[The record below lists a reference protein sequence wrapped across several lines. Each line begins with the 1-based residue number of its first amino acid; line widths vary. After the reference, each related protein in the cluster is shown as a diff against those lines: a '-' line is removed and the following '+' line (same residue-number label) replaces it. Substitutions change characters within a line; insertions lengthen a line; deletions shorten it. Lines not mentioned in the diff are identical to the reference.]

1 MSTQEIAAVSFDADN
16 TLWDFETVKR
26 HALACTL
33 KELDRLAPG
42 RTGPLT
48 VETLIAI
55 RSRVAEEL
63 WEQGASHELIRLAAF
78 ERALHLAGADES
90 LAAHLYGIYMN
101 HRFNDI
107 ELYDDVLPTL
117 DALQGHYTLGLLS
130 NGNTYPD
137 HCGLE
142 GRFQFVVLAQEHGG
156 ITKPD
161 PRLFEIA
168 IAQAGCTAHELLHIG
183 DSLREDVAGAK
194 RAGVRSVWL
203 NRGGRENDSV
213 IQPDF
218 EIRSL
223 IELIEICTGR
233 IR

>member
-1 MSTQEIAAVSFDADN
+1 MPTHEIAAVSFDADN
-16 TLWDFETVKR
+16 TLWDFEKVMR

-33 KELDRLAPG
+33 RELDRLAPG
-42 RTGPLT
+42 RASPLT

-55 RSRVAEEL
+55 RSRVSEEL
-63 WEQGASHELIRLAAF
+63 WGQGATHEQIRLAAF

-90 LAAHLYGIYMN
+90 LASHLYGVYMN
-101 HRFNDI
+101 HRFNHI

-117 DALQGHYTLGLLS
+117 DALQAYYTLGLRS

-137 HCGLE
+137 RCGLA
-142 GRFQFVVLAQEHGG
+142 GRFEFVVLAQEHGG

-168 IAQAGCTAHELLHIG
+168 IAQAGCAAQELLHVG

-194 RAGVRSVWL
+194 AVGVQSAWL
-203 NRGGRENDSV
+203 DRDGRENDSG
-213 IQPDF
+213 IQPEF

-223 IELIEICTGR
+223 IELTELFT
-233 IR
+233 